1 VRLPTFLP
9 DWGAILKTEMEPDF
23 QAVLQKTMPAEE
35 FLSKYATRF
44 EEALA
49 EYKENAG
56 K

>member
-1 VRLPTFLP
+1 
-9 DWGAILKTEMEPDF
+9 
-23 QAVLQKTMPAEE
+23 VLQKTMPAEE